1 MGGLQAAHQGSADLR
16 IWLAHAWCQT
26 MAASVARMMKTFV
39 SAGKAELIGDNLA
52 CGSRVS
58 ATAERA
64 ARPPRTWRQLRVP
77 PTVLSARLGSVCRH
91 LPLMLFARSG
101 PHYGEHIGP

>member
-1 MGGLQAAHQGSADLR
+1 MP
-16 IWLAHAWCQT
+16 
-26 MAASVARMMKTFV
+26 ASVARMVKTFV
-39 SAGKAELIGDNLA
+39 SAGKAELIGDSLA
-52 CGSRVS
+52 CGSWVS

-77 PTVLSARLGSVCRH
+77 PTVLSARLGSVCRD

-101 PHYGEHIGP
+101 LRYGERIGPE